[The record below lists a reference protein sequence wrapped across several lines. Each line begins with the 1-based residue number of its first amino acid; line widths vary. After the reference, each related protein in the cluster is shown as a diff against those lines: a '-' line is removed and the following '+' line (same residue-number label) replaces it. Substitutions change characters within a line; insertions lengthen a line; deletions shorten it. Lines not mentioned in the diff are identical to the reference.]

1 MSDINEKS
9 NFVFEFQPVTK
20 LFEEQVRL
28 HPDKCAVASSKESF
42 TYAQLNERANRIANS
57 LIEKGVGCE
66 KIVGVVLE
74 RCCDFYAV
82 RQGILKAGGAFAV
95 AAPDYPDDRV
105 QFIFEDAGV
114 PFIITTEEIAKE
126 RQELFSRLSCKV
138 LLLEELLENSNAG
151 NPDTRIKEHDLCY
164 CIYTSGSTGKPK
176 GVMIEHINLANFVN
190 PNPKNAETYGYVSRG
205 SVSLSMAAMTFDV
218 SVLEEF
224 LPLTNGMTAVIASD
238 EEILN
243 PIMLGDLIVK
253 NKVPF
258 LPRRQKPLQARRRKH
273 WIIHCFTHWKALCLC
288 RSRNRPLRCMT
299 IFVRSSL
306 PRGCLLTRSLL
317 SMKPTPKSG
326 RRSCSPK
333 SVPVRCVCLWEVP
346 PRWAQAP
353 MCRTALWRCMTWTA
367 RGDRETL
374 PSARA
379 VSSARATRIPLFM
392 CTAM

>member
-1 MSDINEKS
+1 MSDINERS
-9 NFVFEFQPVTK
+9 NFVFQFQPVTK

-28 HPDKCAVASSKESF
+28 RPDKCAVATSKESF
-42 TYAQLNERANRIANS
+42 TYGQLNERANRIAHS
-57 LIEKGVGCE
+57 LIEKGVGRE

-105 QFIFEDAGV
+105 QFIFEDAGA
-114 PFIITTEEIAKE
+114 PFIITTREIQKE
-126 RQELFSRLSCKV
+126 RQELLSKLSGTV
-138 LLLEELLENSNAG
+138 LLLEELLENPNAE
-151 NPDTRIKEHDLCY
+151 NPDTGIQEHDLCY

-253 NKVPF
+253 NKIVAKITSIIVIVIIIF
-258 LPRRQKPLQARRRKH
+258 LPLYY
-273 WIIHCFTHWKALCLC
+273 
-288 RSRNRPLRCMT
+288 
-299 IFVRSSL
+299 
-306 PRGCLLTRSLL
+306 
-317 SMKPTPKSG
+317 
-326 RRSCSPK
+326 
-333 SVPVRCVCLWEVP
+333 
-346 PRWAQAP
+346 
-353 MCRTALWRCMTWTA
+353 
-367 RGDRETL
+367 
-374 PSARA
+374 
-379 VSSARATRIPLFM
+379 LFI
-392 CTAM
+392 CKVT